1 MFKPD
6 EEMLSFVL
14 DIAQIGI
21 FVTQDKRFRLVN
33 PEMSRITGYSQE
45 ELLKIDPMEL
55 VHPEDRAMVEENTMK
70 MLKGERVTPYEFR
83 SITKDGKIKWIMQ
96 KVAPIELGG
105 KKAVIGNFMDITRRK
120 KVEQQLKETKGTL
133 QKIFDAS
140 PIGIALAEDR
150 IIKWANKEMV
160 KLFGYERVEDFVNL
174 PAKRIYSSEEEYNRV
189 GNLLYEVLKKKEL
202 AETEVLFKR
211 KDGSHFWGLL
221 RLATFDHE
229 HPEKKIIAT
238 VVDITE
244 KKELMEELFKEKELF
259 HVTLMSIGDGVICTD
274 TQGRITLINKT
285 AEELTG
291 WKREE
296 AIGKHI
302 SEVFYIVNEFTRQR
316 CEDPVKKVLETGRV
330 VGLANHTVLI
340 SKNGKERL
348 LADSGAPIRDKNG
361 NIVGVVLVFRDI
373 TEQRLMEKE
382 MQRFERL
389 EAIGVLAG
397 GIAHDFN
404 NLLMGMLGNISLA
417 KASIE
422 PEDRAYKY
430 IEDLEKVVVQA
441 KFLTQQ
447 LLTFSKGGRPVKKPT
462 NLKELIQKTTRFAL
476 SGSNIKT
483 EFYIPDDLMPAN
495 VDEGQISQVISN
507 LVINARQA
515 MPTGGRLIIKAEN
528 VEISDQK
535 IPSLK
540 PGHYIKLT
548 VQDTGIGIPKEHIN
562 KIFDPY
568 FTTKQKGSGLGLT
581 VVYSIIKSHEGYIRV
596 DSELGKGTTF
606 EIYLPAIP
614 KKKKEKENALEPEK
628 LRILVMDDEEMVLEV
643 VKEMLQLLGHEVVGV
658 KDGKEA
664 VEAYK
669 EAKQKGNPF
678 DIVILDLT
686 VPGGMGGDETLKEL
700 KKIDPDVKAIVSS
713 GYSND
718 PIMSEYEKY
727 GFKAVVPKPY
737 GMDELKE
744 ALRKVVSS

>member
-1 MFKPD
+1 MIKP
-6 EEMLSFVL
+6 EENILKFVL
-14 DIAQIGI
+14 DISQIGI
-21 FVTQDKRFRLVN
+21 YITQERRFRLVN
-33 PEMSRITGYSQE
+33 REMSKITGYSQD
-45 ELLKIDPMEL
+45 ELLKMDPIEL
-55 VHPEDRAMVEENTMK
+55 VHLEDRAMVEENTMK
-70 MLKGERVTPYEFR
+70 MLKGERTTPYEFR
-83 SITKDGKIKWIMQ
+83 AVTKDGKIKWIMQ

-120 KVEQQLKETKGTL
+120 EAEQQLKETKETL
-133 QKIFDAS
+133 QKILDAS
-140 PIGIALAEDR
+140 PIGIVLAEDR
-150 IIKWANKEMV
+150 VIKWANKEMV
-160 KLFGYERVEDFVNL
+160 RLFGYESVEDFIDL
-174 PAKRIYSSEEEYNRV
+174 PAKRCYASEEEYRRV
-189 GNLLYEVLKKKEL
+189 GDLLYEALKKKEI
-202 AETEVLFKR
+202 AETEALFKR

-221 RLATFDHE
+221 RMIVFDPE
-229 HPEKKIIAT
+229 HPKKKVVGT

-244 KKELMEELFKEKELF
+244 KKRLIEELFEEKELLR
-259 HVTLMSIGDGVICTD
+259 TSLMAIGDGVICTD
-274 TQGRITLINKT
+274 TEGKIIIMNKA

-296 AIGKHI
+296 AIGKPI

-316 CEDPVKKVLETGRV
+316 CDDLVKKVLETGRV
-330 VGLANHTVLI
+330 IGLANHTVLI
-340 SKNGKERL
+340 TKDGKERI
-348 LADSGAPIRDKNG
+348 LADSGAPIKDKEG
-361 NIVGVVLVFRDI
+361 NIIGVVLVFRDI
-373 TEQRLMEKE
+373 TKQRLLEKE
-382 MQRFERL
+382 MQRIERL
-389 EAIGVLAG
+389 EAIGILAG

-404 NLLMGMLGNISLA
+404 NLLMGILGNISLV

-422 PEDRAYKY
+422 PENGAYKY
-430 IEDLEKVVVQA
+430 IEDLEKVIIQA
-441 KFLTQQ
+441 KSLTQQ
-447 LLTFSKGGRPVKKPT
+447 LLTFSRGGNPVKKPT

-476 SGSNIKT
+476 SGSDIKT
-483 EFYIPDDLMPAN
+483 EFYISDDLLPAN

-528 VEISDQK
+528 VEILEQK

-540 PGHYIKLT
+540 PGHYVKLT
-548 VQDTGIGIPKEHIN
+548 IQDTGIGIPKEHLY

-581 VVYSIIKSHEGYIRV
+581 VVYSIIKSHEGYIKV

-614 KKKKEKENALEPEK
+614 KKEKEKAVEPEK
-628 LRILVMDDEEMVLEV
+628 LRILVMDDEDMVLEV
-643 VKEMLQLLGHEVVGV
+643 VKEMLRLLGHEVVGV

-669 EAKQKGNPF
+669 EAKQKANPF
-678 DIVILDLT
+678 DVVILDLT
-686 VPGGMGGDETLKEL
+686 VPGGMKGDEALREL

-727 GFKAVVPKPY
+727 GFKAVIPKPY
-737 GMDELKE
+737 GLEELKE
-744 ALRKVVSS
+744 AIKKALS